1 MLLIVNLLPF
11 HKVVDAGSDGSD
23 GLDIP
28 DGLTH
33 FRSNLEELF
42 VDICQLLGSGAF
54 VQKVLFIYYLRL
66 FDWLHAF

>member
-1 MLLIVNLLPF
+1 MNLLPF
-11 HKVVDAGSDGSD
+11 RKVVDARSDDSD

-66 FDWLHAF
+66 LDWLHVF